1 VPEPPGAVIYRLGEA
16 LGLLATLEDARD
28 ALIHSGH
35 LATVVDV
42 ENEIRGLS
50 RKLGFDEPQGGRD
63 DH

>member
-1 VPEPPGAVIYRLGEA
+1 MPEPPDIVTYPLAEA
-16 LGLLATLEDARD
+16 LQLLATLEDARD

-42 ENEIRGLS
+42 ESEIRDLS
-50 RKLGFDEPQGGRD
+50 HKLGFDEPRGGRD